1 MGSAEF
7 KALLEHFGYTTTE
20 YARELQ
26 VNERTIRRW
35 TTRELPPP
43 SATARLHA
51 YLELQVK
58 HIQTTLDAL
67 DSHAETYGT
76 DPQTITLTRYRN
88 AASCAAAGVEL
99 PFKVHSR
106 IVTGVYVAVLAA
118 GYRAELLYAP
128 SELDRR

>member
-7 KALLEHFGYTTTE
+7 KALLEYFGYTTTE

-35 TTRELPPP
+35 TTTIDPPE
-43 SATARLHA
+43 SASAPLHK
-51 YLELQVK
+51 YLELQIQ
-58 HIQTTLDAL
+58 HIQTVLDAL

-76 DPQTITLTRYRN
+76 DPQVVTLSRYRN

-106 IVTGVYVAVLAA
+106 IVAGVYIAVLAA
-118 GYRAELLYAP
+118 GYRAELVYAP